1 MAKRGT
7 WYSMQQA
14 GAAAEIHIY
23 DTIGTDF
30 FGEGVGA
37 KSFIDDLAQFAGQ
50 DLSVRINSPGGQ
62 VFEGVAIH
70 NALARHDALVNVHI
84 DGMALSIASLIAMAG
99 DTINIAEN
107 GIIMI
112 HDPWTWVQ
120 GNAADMRKEAEN
132 LDRVKEGMLSSYQ
145 QKTGIDRGELAE
157 LMAEE
162 TWYGATEALDA
173 GFADQ
178 ITEPQRIAACFD
190 LSKFHYRNTPMTA
203 STRAKVVIAG
213 IEDRL

>member
-1 MAKRGT
+1 
-7 WYSMQQA
+7 MQQA

-107 GIIMI
+107 GIMMI

-132 LDRVKEGMLSSYQ
+132 LDRVKEGMLSS
-145 QKTGIDRGELAE
+145 
-157 LMAEE
+157 
-162 TWYGATEALDA
+162 
-173 GFADQ
+173 
-178 ITEPQRIAACFD
+178 
-190 LSKFHYRNTPMTA
+190 
-203 STRAKVVIAG
+203 
-213 IEDRL
+213 